1 MMVQQR
7 PPPLLPPPLYHASP
21 RLLPIFDSFVC
32 HVLHRTRVSVGN
44 ASSDSPLCSS
54 LSPHPH
60 AVFTV
65 FTMCVCVFVLFRRVQ
80 RVCLRFRLC
89 ARGDQYPLARLLPL
103 PMRQRYIIEVALRSS
118 LMKLLRKQDRP
129 GTNLRVEKLRAS
141 YGHIRTPYTRENRVF
156 LLPFSLSFS
165 FFLKE

>member
-1 MMVQQR
+1 M
-7 PPPLLPPPLYHASP
+7 P
-21 RLLPIFDSFVC
+21 RHGCSLFLTVSFATYYTA
-32 HVLHRTRVSVGN
+32 REYRSETRRVT
-44 ASSDSPLCSS
+44 ALCVR
-54 LSPHPH
+54 LSHH
-60 AVFTV
+60 TLTRCSRCSRCV
-65 FTMCVCVFVLFRRVQ
+65 CVCVFVLFRRVQ

>member
-1 MMVQQR
+1 MMVQQ
-7 PPPLLPPPLYHASP
+7 PPPPPPPPSLSP

-32 HVLHRTRVSVGN
+32 HVLHHTRVSAGN

-54 LSPHPH
+54 LSPHSH
-60 AVFTV
+60 S
-65 FTMCVCVFVLFRRVQ
+65 MCVCVCLCLFGRVQ

-129 GTNLRVEKLRAS
+129 GTNLPVEKLRAS
-141 YGHIRTPYTRENRVF
+141 YDIRTYTIYTREDKF
-156 LLPFSLSFS
+156 SFFSLSLS
-165 FFLKE
+165 LPFFLKE